1 MSSYRFIKELIKD
14 AKKVTK
20 NADEADELQNLAK
33 NYVQTYDDIDYYK
46 NYTDILDSKPR
57 ETEVVYGN
65 PEIGYNYT
73 KDPYEIEKLENDAYN
88 ESDYLIK
95 NKARRQRAEINDLLE
110 AILLNKQA
118 QENSKKLAINQA
130 INARE
135 YNYPN
140 YLNFNDYSYV
150 RHMNKRLYD
159 NRIRNGIETDKYKKS
174 NIPYLNNKE
183 DDFNDLPF

>member
-1 MSSYRFIKELIKD
+1 MSSYRFIKELIKN

-20 NADEADELQNLAK
+20 NADEAAELKTLAK
-33 NYVQTYDDIDYYK
+33 DLSETYDDIDYYK

-95 NKARRQRAEINDLLE
+95 DKARRQRAEMDDLLE
-110 AILLNKQA
+110 SIMLNRQKQA
-118 QENSKKLAINQA
+118 NSRKLAIDQA
-130 INARE
+130 INARK
-135 YNYPN
+135 YDYPD
-140 YLNFNDYSYV
+140 YMNFRDDPYV
-150 RHMNKRLYD
+150 NQINKRLYE
-159 NRIRNGIETDKYKKS
+159 NRIKNE
-174 NIPYLNNKE
+174 LE
-183 DDFNDLPF
+183 

>member
-110 AILLNKQA
+110 SIILNRQKQA
-118 QENSKKLAINQA
+118 NSRKLAVDQA
-130 INARE
+130 INARK
-135 YNYPN
+135 YDYPDYMNFRDDPYVNYI
-140 YLNFNDYSYV
+140 
-150 RHMNKRLYD
+150 NKLLYE
-159 NRIRNGIETDKYKKS
+159 NRIRNDWE
-174 NIPYLNNKE
+174 
-183 DDFNDLPF
+183 